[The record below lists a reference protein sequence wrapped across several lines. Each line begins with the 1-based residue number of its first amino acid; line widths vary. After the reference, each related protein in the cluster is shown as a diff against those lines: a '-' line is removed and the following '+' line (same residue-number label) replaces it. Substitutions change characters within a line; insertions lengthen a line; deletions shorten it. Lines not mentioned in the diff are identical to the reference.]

1 LAVLEVG
8 WEGIWPI
15 YTGLQR
21 VSGGSKKKK
30 KKEEEEKRRQT
41 KFSMPKEN
49 KRLTSCVCN
58 AARLQGGFQ

>member
-30 KKEEEEKRRQT
+30 KRRRRKKKTNKILNAKR
-41 KFSMPKEN
+41 E
-49 KRLTSCVCN
+49 
-58 AARLQGGFQ
+58 